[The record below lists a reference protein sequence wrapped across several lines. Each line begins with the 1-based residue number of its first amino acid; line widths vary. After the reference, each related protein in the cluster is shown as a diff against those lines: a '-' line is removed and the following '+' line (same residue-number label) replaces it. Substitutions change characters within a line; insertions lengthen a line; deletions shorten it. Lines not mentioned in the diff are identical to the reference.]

1 MLTAGTEVFL
11 QIPGGSGTLHRGRV
25 LESKGGVCRA
35 TFEDGAP
42 RPDRE
47 LEVLVYHE
55 LSGRFVRHTAR
66 VRAVDGCLELE
77 LTGPPVEA
85 ERRHDARVSYLHV
98 YDRLVRE
105 LV

>member
-1 MLTAGTEVFL
+1 MLTAGAEVFL

-25 LESKGGVCRA
+25 LESNGGVYRA

-55 LSGRFVRHTAR
+55 LRGRFVRHTAR
-66 VRAVDGCLELE
+66 GRAVEGCLELE
-77 LTGPPVEA
+77 LTGPPVAA
-85 ERRHDARVSYLHV
+85 ERRRHTRVSYLQV

>member
-1 MLTAGTEVFL
+1 M
-11 QIPGGSGTLHRGRV
+11 I
-25 LESKGGVCRA
+25 ESNGGVCRA

-42 RPDRE
+42 RSDRE

-55 LSGRFVRHTAR
+55 LRGRFVRHTAR
-66 VRAVDGCLELE
+66 GRAVERCLELE
-77 LTGPPVEA
+77 LTGPPVPA